1 MAKSN
6 SNSGARAA
14 MTPSAAARIQSA
26 TARST
31 GGTVAKGS
39 FAEDVQANSAALRYG
54 YRVLSSYEIGSGQ
67 KLWII
72 TEADRSATT
81 LLLPEEY

>member
-6 SNSGARAA
+6 SNSGARTA

-39 FAEDVQANSAALRYG
+39 FAARAQSAGAYN
-54 YRVLSSYEIGSGQ
+54 GSG
-67 KLWII
+67 K
-72 TEADRSATT
+72 SGNGK
-81 LLLPEEY
+81 